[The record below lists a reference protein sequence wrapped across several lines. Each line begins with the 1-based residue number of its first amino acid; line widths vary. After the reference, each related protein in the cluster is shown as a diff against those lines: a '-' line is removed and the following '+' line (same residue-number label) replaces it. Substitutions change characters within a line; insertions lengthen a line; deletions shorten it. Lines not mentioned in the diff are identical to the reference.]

1 MRLWLHA
8 GWGLWHGPGSDLKI
22 QNALGRSGHITLN
35 VKVRQAMKEETQIEV
50 ENGTPAID
58 FENNRQGSLS
68 RVVGESENFL
78 MPTNVFASSSFH
90 LCGPDW
96 IYPNHY

>member
-1 MRLWLHA
+1 MQCAALTVARARL
-8 GWGLWHGPGSDLKI
+8 GLENPKCPRAIGSHY
-22 QNALGRSGHITLN
+22 AEG

-68 RVVGESENFL
+68 RVVGESEIFL
-78 MPTNVFASSSFH
+78 KPTNVFASLSFH